1 MKKIL
6 LLLSFACL
14 ALMAK
19 AQDNYEPKADPK
31 AVVVSGCARFTVL
44 TPQMIRIQYSK
55 EKKFEDRAT
64 SAVVNRRLPVP
75 AFKTREDDNFLYIS
89 TSDLELKYRK
99 NAEINAADKNP
110 DVLSI
115 TFTLNG
121 KKVLWYPGKDD
132 ALNLK
137 GTTRTLDGC
146 IGDSKRPELENGLVS
161 RAGWAII
168 DESYS
173 ARRGDGSR
181 TFAFDKEVN
190 GMPWVAPLVDKTAV
204 DWYFLGYGHQYKKAL
219 HDYTLIGGKQ
229 PMPPL
234 FVLGYWYSKYQRYSQ
249 QDFIDIVTDIKK
261 NHIPIDVM
269 ILDMDWHTE
278 GWTGW
283 TWNKELIPDPQGL
296 LKWMHEQGLKVSMNL
311 HPADGVD
318 SDEEN
323 FSLLVKDMGMD
334 PATTKVVPWHL
345 EDSVFY
351 KNMFKDILHN
361 REKDGVDFW
370 WLDWQQNLTNPRM
383 DGLSETFWCNHVF
396 YNDMKA
402 THPGRRPLIFH
413 RWGGLGSHR
422 YPIGFSGD
430 SFSTFP
436 TLAFQPYFTATASN
450 VGFGYWGHDLG
461 GHQHGNNNPEL
472 YLRWMQYGVFSP
484 LFRTHATNDPK
495 IEMRIWKYPNFP
507 DLLQTVKLR
516 YELMPYIYTA
526 ARESYDT
533 GISICRPLYYDYP
546 EVNNAYRYEDEYMFG
561 DEILV
566 APVLTA
572 GKNGLTER
580 KIWLPE
586 GKWFDVCRNKVV
598 DGNREFVD
606 SYKQTEIPYFYKVG
620 SIIVNYENVMN
631 LNNRP
636 DRIVLKV
643 VPGAD
648 GSSTLYEDENNTEGY
663 KKGLFTNTKFE
674 QKRAAGSV
682 TLTINAREGSFPGM
696 PEKRNYTVKLLAE
709 NAPTA
714 VSLNGKKLGSA
725 DWSYDAATRTVKINL
740 TNIPCAKKTVVKVN
754 VKK

>member
-64 SAVVNRRLPVP
+64 FAVVNRRLPVP

-219 HDYTLIGGKQ
+219 HDYTLVGGKQ

-402 THPGRRPLIFH
+402 THPDRRPLIFH

-516 YELMPYIYTA
+516 YELMPYIYRVCQSAVRFT
-526 ARESYDT
+526 T
-533 GISICRPLYYDYP
+533 T
-546 EVNNAYRYEDEYMFG
+546 
-561 DEILV
+561 IL
-566 APVLTA
+566 
-572 GKNGLTER
+572 K
-580 KIWLPE
+580 
-586 GKWFDVCRNKVV
+586 
-598 DGNREFVD
+598 
-606 SYKQTEIPYFYKVG
+606 
-620 SIIVNYENVMN
+620 
-631 LNNRP
+631 
-636 DRIVLKV
+636 
-643 VPGAD
+643 
-648 GSSTLYEDENNTEGY
+648 
-663 KKGLFTNTKFE
+663 
-674 QKRAAGSV
+674 
-682 TLTINAREGSFPGM
+682 
-696 PEKRNYTVKLLAE
+696 
-709 NAPTA
+709 
-714 VSLNGKKLGSA
+714 
-725 DWSYDAATRTVKINL
+725 
-740 TNIPCAKKTVVKVN
+740 
-754 VKK
+754 